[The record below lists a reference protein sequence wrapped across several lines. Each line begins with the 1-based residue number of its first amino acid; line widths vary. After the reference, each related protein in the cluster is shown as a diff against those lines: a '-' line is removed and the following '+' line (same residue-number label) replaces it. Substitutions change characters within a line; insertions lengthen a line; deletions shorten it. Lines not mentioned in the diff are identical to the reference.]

1 MKTLSKQ
8 TISVILYSIKSLI
21 NQYCKKNANSKKVED
36 LLSAASCANSAT
48 NEFNKCNIKYID
60 SLLAA
65 QNTKED
71 RVKIAQMCWFVI
83 YFYFNY
89 ISGSIAFFRK
99 KKKKF
104 NTLNLSFD

>member
-1 MKTLSKQ
+1 LKALSKQ

-21 NQYCKKNANSKKVED
+21 NQYCKKNSNNKKVED

-83 YFYFNY
+83 FFLF
-89 ISGSIAFFRK
+89 ISILIIFHFSINCFFSK
-99 KKKKF
+99 KEKQI
-104 NTLNLSFD
+104 